1 MQARWTLLLLPS
13 FLVSMLLV
21 LGPQLLFL
29 RGSLYED
36 LGSGLLGTTLTAIN
50 YAYTVTDPFY
60 RGSFALT
67 VYVSALV
74 VVASLVLAYPAGYI
88 LARMRSRLATYILAL
103 TVISAF
109 VSIVIKVLGLFIIFG
124 AEGPF
129 NKVLLFLRVLDIP
142 IHILGTNAGVV
153 IGIMHYVLAFM
164 ILVLYSVIRT
174 IPRELEEAAQVH
186 GASRWRVFWRV
197 VIPLSL
203 PGVVATSL
211 IVFNLSMGA
220 FVSAA
225 LLGGGK
231 VLTLPVVIQRTIL
244 LEGLYG
250 MGGALSAVLLVSV
263 LLINLLS
270 VFFISRWR
278 IAGLAL

>member
-186 GASRWRVFWRV
+186 GRQPLARLLARRNPPQPSRRGGDLADRVQPEHGGLR
-197 VIPLSL
+197 LR
-203 PGVVATSL
+203 
-211 IVFNLSMGA
+211 GA
-220 FVSAA
+220 ARRRQGA
-225 LLGGGK
+225 DPAGGD
-231 VLTLPVVIQRTIL
+231 P
-244 LEGLYG
+244 
-250 MGGALSAVLLVSV
+250 ANDPA
-263 LLINLLS
+263 
-270 VFFISRWR
+270 
-278 IAGLAL
+278 